1 VIPGKFREGLNT
13 GHEAKYLEMIDWEQ
27 KRILFIRSS
36 FLLAQVGFRMSISLV
51 VRFKNNIG
59 PFIKWAGGKQSIAD
73 QLLACFPQQIECFYE
88 PFVGGGSV
96 FMATD
101 WDRAVISDVNGWL
114 VDTYKAIRDDW
125 KKVARILDT
134 LPNQKSFFLELRSK
148 HASAY
153 KTHFER
159 AAAFIYLNK
168 TCFRGLFRVNKMGYF
183 NVPYG
188 EYDRRYYDPCN
199 LQGVADLLAKVEIFH
214 GDFEMCLAT
223 ANSGDFIYFDPP
235 YYKLGGYSDFNRYTP
250 DQFNEPE
257 HIRLAAL
264 CRELDQRNI
273 RWAVSNSDTP
283 FTRELFQGYCFT
295 PVSAR
300 REINLNSKDR
310 NISELLFTNYE
321 VKKLPRKRIQQAE
334 LLLQ

>member
-1 VIPGKFREGLNT
+1 
-13 GHEAKYLEMIDWEQ
+13 M
-27 KRILFIRSS
+27 
-36 FLLAQVGFRMSISLV
+36 

-73 QLLACFPQQIECFYE
+73 QLLACFPNNFECFYE

-125 KKVARILDT
+125 KRVADILDT
-134 LPNQKSFFLELRSK
+134 MPNEKSFFLNLRSK
-148 HASAY
+148 HASVY
-153 KTHFER
+153 KTEFER

-168 TCFRGLFRVNKMGYF
+168 TCFRGLFRVNKQGYF

-188 EYDRRYYDPCN
+188 EYDRRYYDPAN
-199 LQGVADLLAKVEIFH
+199 LSGVSELLKKVEICQ
-214 GDFEMCLAT
+214 GDFELCLST
-223 ANSGDFIYFDPP
+223 ANPEDFVYFDPP

-250 DQFNEPE
+250 DQFKEVE

-264 CRELDQRNI
+264 CRELDHRGI
-273 RWAVSNSDTP
+273 RWAVSNSDTL
-283 FTRELFQGYCFT
+283 FTRELFKGYFCT
-295 PVSAR
+295 LVNAR
-300 REINLNSKDR
+300 REINLKSKDR
-310 NISELLFTNYE
+310 NINELLFTNYE
-321 VKKLPRKRIQQAE
+321 VKLPQRKKIQQAE
-334 LLLQ
+334 MMLT